1 MPSETLD
8 DAPEPYE
15 ALLETYEQIAYVG
28 SAAGVLGW
36 DQRVTMP
43 DGGTPARARQQSA
56 LSGLRHE
63 LLTDDEVGSLLEE
76 CEAADLTDAQAA
88 AVREIRREYDRA
100 ASVPQDLVER
110 MSQKSSEAVEV
121 WEDAREQD
129 DFSMFAADLEELVDL
144 NRQYAEHIDPDRD
157 PYEVLFEGYEPY
169 LSLEDAERI
178 LERLRE
184 ELPPVVAAI
193 RESDVELATPF
204 EGHSYPEEAQMAFS
218 RDVLDDLGYDWEHG
232 RLDTSSHPFT
242 SGNQYDTRITTRYD
256 ESEPLGGL
264 MGTIHEFGHAFYGL
278 GVPREEF
285 GSPLGSSMGLTVH
298 ESQSRL
304 WENQIGRSED
314 FWHYLTP
321 LVKEHFDGLDDATPR
336 EFYEA
341 ASRVYGDNLIRV
353 EADELTYHMHIVLR
367 FEIERDLIRGELDVS
382 EVPAVWNEKMETYLG
397 IKPDTDADGCLQDIH
412 WSQGSFGYFP
422 TYSLGSVLA
431 AQLDHHARQ
440 DIVGLSGDIRAGE
453 FDSLR
458 TWLRENVHRHGA
470 RYTTPALI
478 ETATGEGFSA
488 DHFLEHVRS
497 KYAALYDLDL

>member
-8 DAPEPYE
+8 DAPDAYE
-15 ALLETYEQIAYVG
+15 TLLERYERLAYIG

-43 DGGTPARARQQSA
+43 DGGTPARSRQQSA

-63 LLTDDEVGSLLEE
+63 LLTDDEMGELLTA
-76 CEAADLTDAQAA
+76 CEAADLTPAQTA
-88 AVREIRREYDRA
+88 AVREVRREYDRA
-100 ASVPQDLVER
+100 DSVPQDLVER

-121 WEDAREQD
+121 WEEAREAD
-129 DFSMFAADLEELVDL
+129 DFSMFADDLAELVDL

-169 LSLEDAERI
+169 LDIDTAERV

-184 ELPPVVAAI
+184 ELPPIVAAI
-193 RESDVELATPF
+193 RDSEPDLASPF
-204 EGHSYPEEAQMAFS
+204 EGLSYPEDDQEAFS
-218 RDVLDDLGYDWEHG
+218 RAILDDLGYDWDHG

-242 SGNQYDTRITTRYD
+242 SGNQFDTRITTRYD
-256 ESEPLGGL
+256 ESDPLGGL
-264 MGTIHEFGHAFYGL
+264 MATIHEFGHAFYGL

-285 GSPLGSSMGLTVH
+285 GSPLGSPMGLTVH

-304 WENQIGRSED
+304 WENQIGRSDD
-314 FWHYLTP
+314 FWHYLAP
-321 LVKEHFDGLDDATPR
+321 LVREHFDGLDDATPR
-336 EFYEA
+336 DLYEA
-341 ASRVYGDNLIRV
+341 ASRVYEDNLIRV

-367 FEIERDLIRGELDVS
+367 FEIERDLIRGEMDVE
-382 EVPAVWNEKMETYLG
+382 EVPAVWNDRMEEYLG
-397 IKPDTDADGCLQDIH
+397 VRPETDANGCLQDIH

-440 DIVGLSGDIRAGE
+440 DIVGLGSDVRAGE
-453 FDSLR
+453 FGSLR
-458 TWLRENVHRHGA
+458 DWLRENIHQHGA
-470 RYTTPALI
+470 RYTTPDLI
-478 ETATGEGFSA
+478 ETATGESFSA
-488 DHFLEHVRS
+488 DYFLDHVRS
-497 KYAALYDLDL
+497 KYGDLYDLDL